1 MGDRHFVLRHR
12 PGFIGANN
20 GRAAE
25 RLNRGQLPD
34 DRLCLIIRC
43 TPRDRATVT
52 MAGSPSGMAAT
63 ARETPAKNML
73 PARIALK
80 KSVPILLANLYKYF
94 PKWTI

>member
-34 DRLCLIIRC
+34 DRLLPDHPLHAERQSD
-43 TPRDRATVT
+43 RDNGRQPFRY
-52 MAGSPSGMAAT
+52 GSDGKGNS
-63 ARETPAKNML
+63 R
-73 PARIALK
+73 
-80 KSVPILLANLYKYF
+80 
-94 PKWTI
+94 